1 MDTNANIP
9 ERDKSVVSDHV
20 VTAVNEGSPKETT
33 PYDINSKDAFAVLKL
48 AKGIKINVIIKA
60 ATINKNID

>member
-1 MDTNANIP
+1 MDINANIP
-9 ERDKSVVSDHV
+9 ERDKSVVSDQV

-48 AKGIKINVIIKA
+48 AKGMKINVIIKA
-60 ATINKNID
+60 ATINKTID